1 MNTKTND
8 SQDIKTIDQLDDE
21 QKNILFDA
29 MNRCSIDPQQV
40 FTQNREEDQPVV
52 NQ

>member
-1 MNTKTND
+1 MNTQTND

-21 QKNILFDA
+21 QKSILFDA
-29 MNRCSIDPQQV
+29 MKRCDIDPHQV
-40 FTQNREEDQPVV
+40 FMPNSKEDLSAV